1 MLITRSKGRQRE
13 YESRELGEVVGGGEW
28 GGSRGMEKKGEEI
41 GSQRLC
47 ESAAPNPEDHENALH
62 FN

>member
-1 MLITRSKGRQRE
+1 MITRSKGRQRE
-13 YESRELGEVVGGGEW
+13 YESRELGEVERGEEAGEW
-28 GGSRGMEKKGEEI
+28 RKKGKEI

>member
-1 MLITRSKGRQRE
+1 MITRSKGRQRE
-13 YESRELGEVVGGGEW
+13 YESRELGEVERGGVAGC
-28 GGSRGMEKKGEEI
+28 SRGVEKKGKEI

>member
-1 MLITRSKGRQRE
+1 MRWK
-13 YESRELGEVVGGGEW
+13 EVVGC
-28 GGSRGMEKKGEEI
+28 SRRVEKKGEEI

-47 ESAAPNPEDHENALH
+47 KSTPPNPEDHENALH

>member
-13 YESRELGEVVGGGEW
+13 YESRELGEVEREGR
-28 GGSRGMEKKGEEI
+28 GGSRGVEKKGEEI